1 MLKNEIIKCNS
12 NKRTEICKLKLR
24 KTDQEVKDDL
34 NKWREILYSWIGR
47 LNIVNILGL
56 LKLMYSFNTIQNLS
70 KIFFANINKII
81 VKFVW
86 KEK

>member
-1 MLKNEIIKCNS
+1 M
-12 NKRTEICKLKLR
+12 LKLR

-47 LNIVNILGL
+47 LNIVKILGL
-56 LKLMYSFNTIQNLS
+56 LKLLYSFNTIQNLS